1 MRGEPMSEEDF
12 PVLLAKR
19 TIEDYLRSGK
29 VISPPS
35 RIPEVFQKKAGTF
48 VSLHKKGKL
57 RGCIGTY
64 LPTQDN
70 LANEIIKN
78 AISAATQD
86 PRFPPVD
93 TSEIR
98 DLEISVDVLSK
109 PEPVKSQR
117 ELDPKKYGVI
127 VSKGWQRGLLLPDLE
142 GVDTVEQQLE
152 IAKQKAGLGG
162 TSVEQLEIQRFTVTR
177 YEMVKGKN

>member
-1 MRGEPMSEEDF
+1 MSEEDF

-48 VSLHKKGKL
+48 VSLHKKGRL

-109 PEPVKSQR
+109 PEPVKSKR

-127 VSKGWQRGLLLPDLE
+127 VSKGWQKGLLLPDLE

-152 IAKQKAGLGG
+152 IAKQKAGLGE
-162 TSVEQLEIQRFTVTR
+162 TPVEQLEIQRFTVTR
-177 YEMVKGKN
+177 YEIGRAHV

>member
-1 MRGEPMSEEDF
+1 MSEEDF

-127 VSKGWQRGLLLPDLE
+127 VSKGWQKGLLLPDLE

-152 IAKQKAGLGG
+152 IAKQKAGLGE
-162 TSVEQLEIQRFTVTR
+162 TPVEQLEIQRFTVTR

>member
-1 MRGEPMSEEDF
+1 MSEEDF

-48 VSLHKKGKL
+48 VSLHKKGRL

-109 PEPVKSQR
+109 PEPVKSKR

-152 IAKQKAGLGG
+152 IAKQKAGLGE
-162 TSVEQLEIQRFTVTR
+162 TPVEQLEIQRFTVTR

>member
-1 MRGEPMSEEDF
+1 MSEEDF

-48 VSLHKKGKL
+48 VSLHKKGRL

-98 DLEISVDVLSK
+98 DLEISVDVLSR

-127 VSKGWQRGLLLPDLE
+127 VSKGWQKGLLLPDLE

-162 TSVEQLEIQRFTVTR
+162 TPVEQLEIQRFTVTR
-177 YEMVKGKN
+177 YEMVRGKN

>member
-1 MRGEPMSEEDF
+1 MKEEDF
-12 PVLLAKR
+12 PVVLAKR
-19 TIEDYLRSGK
+19 TIEEYVRSGK
-29 VISPPS
+29 VISPPTQ
-35 RIPEVFQKKAGTF
+35 IPEAFQKKAGTF

-64 LPTQDN
+64 LPTQDS
-70 LANEIIKN
+70 LTHEIIKN

-93 TSEIR
+93 PGEIK

-109 PEPVKSQR
+109 PERVKSKS
-117 ELDPKKYGVI
+117 ELHPKKYGVI

-162 TSVEQLEIQRFTVTR
+162 TSVEELDIQRFTVTR
-177 YEMVKGKN
+177 YKIFKERD

>member
-1 MRGEPMSEEDF
+1 MKEEDF

-19 TIEDYLRSGK
+19 TIEEYLRSGK
-29 VISPPS
+29 VISSPR

-93 TSEIR
+93 TSEIK

-109 PEPVKSQR
+109 PEPVKSKR

-127 VSKGWQRGLLLPDLE
+127 VSKGWQGGLLLPDLE

-162 TSVEQLEIQRFTVTR
+162 TPGEQLEIQRFTVTR
-177 YEMVKGKN
+177 YEMIKGKN

>member
-1 MRGEPMSEEDF
+1 MSEEDF

-48 VSLHKKGKL
+48 VSLHKKGRL

-93 TSEIR
+93 TSEIK

-127 VSKGWQRGLLLPDLE
+127 VSKGWQKGLLLPDLE
-142 GVDTVEQQLE
+142 GVDTVKQQLE

-162 TSVEQLEIQRFTVTR
+162 TPVEQLEIQRFTVTR

>member
-1 MRGEPMSEEDF
+1 MSEEDF

-29 VISPPS
+29 VISAPS

-109 PEPVKSQR
+109 PEPVKSKR

-127 VSKGWQRGLLLPDLE
+127 VSKGWQKGLLLPDLE

-152 IAKQKAGLGG
+152 IAKQKAGLGE
-162 TSVEQLEIQRFTVTR
+162 TPVEQLEIQRFTVTR

>member
-1 MRGEPMSEEDF
+1 MSEEDF

-48 VSLHKKGKL
+48 VSLHKKGRL